1 MGERARASEEGSK
14 PESEKGE
21 RKPGSESAAARTRRG
36 REIQRM
42 CARGFQS
49 PSQGK
54 PLTVKGPPHGPIPRV
69 GSCGSSPTQANSHTA
84 GSTFVLVC
92 QSRSSRLVIV
102 EAKEDLYARS
112 PS

>member
-42 CARGFQS
+42 CARDFQS

-54 PLTVKGPPHGPIPRV
+54 PLTGAAHGPIPRV
-69 GSCGSSPTQANSHTA
+69 GGCGSSPTQANSHTA

-92 QSRSSRLVIV
+92 QSRSSRLVVV